1 MTLRFLLVC
10 EGSSDAAL
18 IHHISRLLLKN
29 GHSDPQGQ
37 SWTRSGP
44 LVNKIREGL
53 QFSGPCDLLLVHR
66 DADSNVE
73 TPSAGP
79 ERRHREILCAVRD
92 SGFQGP
98 WVAIVPVHATE
109 SWLLLD
115 EPAIRQIAGHRA
127 GVSSLELPLSNRVE
141 DVTNPKDRLWKALVA
156 ASGLSGRH
164 LRRFERD
171 MAALRHQLL
180 YDLAIGGP
188 LEQVS
193 SWVRFRNDLLAAL
206 APAHPPTGL

>member
-18 IHHISRLLLKN
+18 IHHISRLLLQS

-44 LVNKIREGL
+44 LADKIREGL
-53 QFSGPCDLLLVHR
+53 RFSGPCDLLLVHR

-79 ERRHREILCAVRD
+79 ERRRQEISSAVIN

-98 WVAIVPVHATE
+98 WAAIVPVQTTE
-109 SWLLLD
+109 SWLLID
-115 EPAIRQIAGHRA
+115 EPAIREIAGRRA
-127 GVSSLELPLSNRVE
+127 GVSSLELPLLNRIE
-141 DVTNPKDRLWKALVA
+141 DVPNPKYRFWKALIA

-171 MAALRHQLL
+171 MPALRYQLL
-180 YDLAIGGP
+180 QDLPVGGP
-188 LEQVS
+188 LEQVP
-193 SWVRFRNDLLAAL
+193 SWVRFRDDLLASL
-206 APAHPPTGL
+206 ASMTNQ

>member
-18 IHHISRLLLKN
+18 IHHISRLLLQN

-37 SWTRSGP
+37 SWTRSG
-44 LVNKIREGL
+44 LLTEKIREGL
-53 QFSGPCDLLLVHR
+53 QFSGLCDLLLVRR
-66 DADSNVE
+66 DADSNIE

-79 ERRHREILCAVRD
+79 ERRRQEISSAVIN

-98 WVAIVPVHATE
+98 WAPIVPVQTTE

-115 EPAIRQIAGHRA
+115 EPAIREIAGRRA
-127 GVSSLELPLSNRVE
+127 GVSSLELPVLNRIE
-141 DVTNPKDRLWKALVA
+141 DVTNPKDKLWKALIS

-171 MAALRHQLL
+171 MPALRHQLL
-180 YDLAIGGP
+180 QDLPVDGP
-188 LEQVS
+188 LEQVP
-193 SWVRFRNDLLAAL
+193 SWLRFRDDLLANL
-206 APAHPPTGL
+206 AKVSSH